1 MTYLKR
7 EIVIKC
13 HLMKSH
19 SHPVEHVLREKQA
32 GDKRPLLG
40 KKLPGIDFTPN
51 MVAWDW
57 KAQRGSV
64 WISVSPEYTSHG
76 LLTQHRRHSSIMYFV
91 RGSGV
96 RSDAQYQNTRLNK
109 RDVFPV
115 LGVKM
120 DTEK

>member
-1 MTYLKR
+1 M
-7 EIVIKC
+7 
-13 HLMKSH
+13 
-19 SHPVEHVLREKQA
+19 
-32 GDKRPLLG
+32 LG

-115 LGVKM
+115 LGVKI

>member
-19 SHPVEHVLREKQA
+19 SHPVEHVLGEKQA
-32 GDKRPLLG
+32 GGKQALLG
-40 KKLPGIDFTPN
+40 KKLLGIDFTPN

-57 KAQRGSV
+57 RTQRGSV
-64 WISVSPEYTSHG
+64 WISVSPEYTSRG
-76 LLTQHRRHSSIMYFV
+76 LLTQHRCHLSITYFA
-91 RGSGV
+91 RRSGV

-115 LGVKM
+115 LGAKM